1 MDVIVVQMKL
11 IQLKVGNK
19 NIKRKEKKII
29 TKNKNKNED
38 GTYTY
43 WLHRILVNTQQII
56 ARNIFLSLA
65 PTLAN

>member
-1 MDVIVVQMKL
+1 LGIK
-11 IQLKVGNK
+11 ILKG
-19 NIKRKEKKII
+19 KRKKNNNKK

-56 ARNIFLSLA
+56 ARNIFLFLA